1 MDFGLAGRHCFVTG
15 ASAASVAA
23 LRLRSAREGALRS
36 IAGRDE
42 SALAATREMIV
53 AQGAS
58 VLGIIACD
66 LSDPSGIDA
75 AAVAIARAERPVR
88 SAG

>member
-1 MDFGLAGRHCFVTG
+1 
-15 ASAASVAA
+15 
-23 LRLRSAREGALRS
+23 
-36 IAGRDE
+36 
-42 SALAATREMIV
+42 MIV